1 MKTDRQFCVNQFR
14 SLILPIILSVLGSR
28 PPCLRCEGER
38 GEGAVVCCCCC
49 CGRYKTGPGTPELI
63 SFTGPRVMRAGT
75 AAKIAAA
82 TWLGKHD
89 FMWEDDKMSIE
100 YALQLATLRL
110 LKVLALAKMLNWI
123 YMKTVCF
130 ISDLETLYYQLTT
143 LTFSILNMII
153 TPPLQS
159 EIRTHFS
166 YVTSGKNQT
175 RTYSY
180 FILSQ
185 RFAWCQLR
193 PRGDL
198 GEAGAE
204 ARRAGEAARRPGLL
218 EATLLLSPSTEEP
231 VMLCSSSSS
240 LRSIIYYPWLMSRWC
255 RPGCVRR
262 GGWPPGRAVRLHPR
276 SPRRGLPHIRWG
288 PRDCLLMRGSGRW
301 RWEWN
306 TLAGSFV
313 TQWRDKTRTIGFTS
327 LHASLQPQIDVHS
340 REMSFVI

>member
-1 MKTDRQFCVNQFR
+1 
-14 SLILPIILSVLGSR
+14 
-28 PPCLRCEGER
+28 
-38 GEGAVVCCCCC
+38 
-49 CGRYKTGPGTPELI
+49 
-63 SFTGPRVMRAGT
+63 
-75 AAKIAAA
+75 
-82 TWLGKHD
+82 
-89 FMWEDDKMSIE
+89 
-100 YALQLATLRL
+100 
-110 LKVLALAKMLNWI
+110 
-123 YMKTVCF
+123 MKTVCF
-130 ISDLETLYYQLTT
+130 ISELETLYYHLTT

-180 FILSQ
+180 FTLSQ

-301 RWEWN
+301 RWGWN

-313 TQWRDKTRTIGFTS
+313 TRSDVTRPEQSGLQVYMPAYSLKLMFTAEKCH
-327 LHASLQPQIDVHS
+327 LLS
-340 REMSFVI
+340 RLSKSWLNLAAMNIHLNLTLAFHPCHFSK